1 MKAICDFT
9 KIPLFQTNGQSFE
22 YPACFL
28 PMLGKAFV
36 QHIVEYVERSGIHE
50 VMIFLSQHAD
60 ELEQLIGDGE
70 RWGITITYSLLK
82 KSAKVSDRVASSE
95 AIGENELFLFCNSL
109 QLPFFL
115 KEHLLK
121 PMRFSDEKTGRDLLW
136 KVCTK
141 NDLTEG
147 AKQEL
152 QETKVFSLDVRSAN
166 AYLDSLHKILA
177 RKGEGLIMMGKEIR
191 EGVWAGPGTKISPT
205 ATIVAPVYLGSQVN
219 IGSQAIVGPDSE
231 IGNGCIIDT
240 ESSVINSSVLA
251 GSYIGKNL
259 YIQGCL
265 VNQNRILKAELDTVY
280 TATDDVLFSSVEK
293 SIPKENTFKS
303 PLLSRLLALVLGL
316 ATCPIYALLIVIQ
329 AVEGKKPLHSVTII
343 PIPQKTS
350 SENLFKP
357 YAKKIRILR
366 DRSETQGIL
375 FKHLLWHLIPGFWT
389 IAWGKSRFFGTPLK
403 TTEEYEHLTKDWQGL
418 YLQSK
423 PGIIAEADIL
433 YSRYPNEEMLFASEM
448 YYRVMDTPGYNAKL
462 LVRYFRL
469 LFSRRNDQA

>member
-28 PMLGKAFV
+28 PILGKAFV
-36 QHIVEYVERSGIHE
+36 QHIVEYIERAGIHE
-50 VMIFLSQHAD
+50 VVIFLSQHAD
-60 ELEQLIGDGE
+60 DLEQLIGDGE
-70 RWGITITYSLLK
+70 RWGITITYTLLK
-82 KSAKVSDRVASSE
+82 KSTKVSDRIASSE
-95 AIGENELFLFCNSL
+95 SISEGELFLFCNSL
-109 QLPFFL
+109 QLPFFA
-115 KEHLLK
+115 KEHLFK

-141 NDLTEG
+141 NDLTEE
-147 AKQEL
+147 ASL
-152 QETKVFSLDVRSAN
+152 LLPETKVFSLDVRSAKS
-166 AYLDSLHKILA
+166 YLDSLHTILA

-191 EGVWAGPGTKISPT
+191 EGVWAGPGTKISPS

-231 IGNGCIIDT
+231 IGSGCIIDT
-240 ESSVINSSVLA
+240 ESSVIGSSVLA

-265 VNQNRILKAELDTVY
+265 VNQKRILKAELDTVY
-280 TATDDVLFSSVEK
+280 AATDDLLFSSVEK
-293 SIPKENTFKS
+293 NIPKETNFRS
-303 PLLSRLLALVLGL
+303 PLLSRLLALALGL
-316 ATCPIYALLIVIQ
+316 ATCPIYVLLMIIQ
-329 AVEGKKPLHSVTII
+329 ALEGKKPLHSVTII
-343 PIPQKTS
+343 PIPQKTNA
-350 SENLFKP
+350 ENLFKP
-357 YAKKIRILR
+357 YSKKIKIMR

-389 IAWGKSRFFGTPLK
+389 IARGKARFFGTPLK
-403 TTEEYEHLTKDWQGL
+403 TVEEYERLTKDWQGL

-433 YSRYPNEEMLFASEM
+433 YSRYPKEEMLFASEM

-462 LVRYFRL
+462 LGRYLKL
-469 LFSRRNDQA
+469 LFSRRNDQV